1 MNARFRDLRIL
12 LDRPIS
18 ARARLFLTIG
28 IVALVA
34 GSLLPL
40 WRIQLVAP
48 QYSEGLRLDMY
59 TYRIVGGHGGQDLRE
74 INTLNHYI
82 GMKPI
87 VEADF
92 AEMKWMPF
100 AVGVF
105 VLLSLRAIVM
115 GRVGHLVDL
124 GVLFAYFGAFG
135 LAAFAYRLYTYG
147 HHLDPHAPMSVAPF
161 MPVVIGRQ
169 QIANFVQT
177 SLPLAGTFCMGLY
190 LAAIVAAI
198 WTSRREPLA

>member
-1 MNARFRDLRIL
+1 MNARFRALRIL

-18 ARARLFLTIG
+18 VRARLFLALG

-59 TYRIVGGHGGQDLRE
+59 TYRIAGGHDGQDLHE

-147 HHLDPHAPMSVAPF
+147 HHLDPHAPMRIQPF

-177 SLPLAGTFCMGLY
+177 SLPLAGTFCMGLF
-190 LAAIVAAI
+190 LVAIVAAI
-198 WTSRREPLA
+198 WSSRREPLA